1 MCSATLARQALM
13 NLAGHGGHT
22 GHTGYTGLWRISTRC
37 TMQFRKYRET
47 TTSGYFARQLVYR
60 LMGFQ
65 CVPTKPFLFSRQCAV
80 SLHMN
85 DSDNSHYR
93 THQQSHASSV
103 GGSTEGLSPPSPHTV
118 KAVATTHPPIGGGG
132 AHQGTMAPGGHSSPA
147 CVGLQDPGPAGSPP
161 GPQALP
167 SFTPPVSAQIV
178 VTY

>member
-1 MCSATLARQALM
+1 M
-13 NLAGHGGHT
+13 NSVRHTGHT
-22 GHTGYTGLWRISTRC
+22 GHTGNTGLWRISTRC
-37 TMQFRKYRET
+37 TMQFRRYRET

-80 SLHMN
+80 SLQMN

-147 CVGLQDPGPAGSPP
+147 CVGLQDPGLAGSPP